1 MKDLI
6 SLLNSSG
13 TRIALVGASENP
25 SKYGSIIYRDLRG
38 KGINVVP
45 VNPNRG
51 RIHGDRAYASLA
63 ELPQKPD
70 IVNIVTPPEI
80 SLQILKECLSLG
92 YLDVWLQPGAWDGQ
106 VEFFLKEHG
115 FNYLVDACTMAQSSP
130 LTP

>member
-1 MKDLI
+1 MEDLI
-6 SLLNSSG
+6 KLLNSPG
-13 TRIALVGASENP
+13 TLVALVGASEDP

-45 VNPNRG
+45 VNPNRE

-70 IVNIVTPPEI
+70 IVNLVTPAEI
-80 SLQILKECLSLG
+80 SLQILKQCHSLG
-92 YLDVWLQPGAWDGQ
+92 YLDVWLQPGASDDK

-115 FNYLVDACTMAQSSP
+115 FNYLTDSCTMALSKHLNS
-130 LTP
+130 

>member
-6 SLLNSSG
+6 ELLNSPG

-25 SKYGSIIYRDLRG
+25 SKYGSIIYRDLRR
-38 KGINVVP
+38 KGIDVVP
-45 VNPNRG
+45 VNPNSE

-80 SLQILKECLSLG
+80 SLLILKECLPLG
-92 YLDVWLQPGAWDGQ
+92 YLDVWLQPGASDER
-106 VEFFLKEHG
+106 VELFLKENG
-115 FNYLVDACTMAQSSP
+115 FNYLVDSCTVVQSITLNS
-130 LTP
+130 